1 MFTLDNHM
9 IFIQINQ
16 TYLKALHNAC
26 SEVFY
31 KPNMYDNKPYI
42 GILVNNNNRKY
53 VIPLSSAKEKHKS
66 WKNVSSDRYLI
77 YEFVQQSAMRKND
90 IWVPNLHGDA
100 KHILSAID
108 LKKMIPV
115 ADGTYS
121 LVNINKEPNDTAAEK
136 SYKDLLTKEYKFCNS
151 IIQDIIIKASK
162 IYDKQMKTSKVTKF
176 CCDFKALESVADS
189 WGKSQPDEI

>member
-1 MFTLDNHM
+1 M

-16 TYLKALHNAC
+16 TYLEALHNAC

-31 KPNMYDNKPYI
+31 KPNIYDNKPYI

-90 IWVPNLHGDA
+90 IWVLNLHGDV

-121 LVNINKEPNDTAAEK
+121 LVNINKEPSDTAAEK

-151 IIQDIIIKASK
+151 IIQDIIKKASK
-162 IYDKQMKTSKVTKF
+162 IYNKQMETSKIAKF
-176 CCDFKALESVADS
+176 CCDFKALESVADN
-189 WGKSQPDEI
+189 WGKE

>member
-16 TYLKALHNAC
+16 TYLEALHNAC

-31 KPNMYDNKPYI
+31 KPNIYDNKPYI

-90 IWVPNLHGDA
+90 IWVLNLHGDV

-121 LVNINKEPNDTAAEK
+121 LVNINKEPSDTAAEK

-151 IIQDIIIKASK
+151 IIQDIIKKASK
-162 IYDKQMKTSKVTKF
+162 IYNKQMETSKIAKF
-176 CCDFKALESVADS
+176 CCDFKALESVADN
-189 WGKSQPDEI
+189 WGKE

>member
-16 TYLKALHNAC
+16 TYLEALHNAC

-31 KPNMYDNKPYI
+31 KPNIYDNKPYI

-90 IWVPNLHGDA
+90 IWVLNLHGDV

-115 ADGTYS
+115 ADVTYS
-121 LVNINKEPNDTAAEK
+121 LVNINKEPSDTAAEK

-151 IIQDIIIKASK
+151 IIQDIIKKASK
-162 IYDKQMKTSKVTKF
+162 IYNKQMETSKIAKF
-176 CCDFKALESVADS
+176 CCDFKALESVADN
-189 WGKSQPDEI
+189 WGKE